1 MIICLDLWM
10 NQESELSIIIIRK
23 ICMDG
28 KDLCEIYDSK
38 RSDPKAGYCSLLAQ
52 QVQVYPSTKFV
63 GHQNLN
69 DATYGTD
76 IEEVAE

>member
-1 MIICLDLWM
+1 
-10 NQESELSIIIIRK
+10 
-23 ICMDG
+23 MDG
-28 KDLCEIYDSK
+28 KDLCEIYDFK
-38 RSDPKAGYCSLLAQ
+38 RSYPKAGYYPLLAQ

-69 DATYGTD
+69 DATYGAD